1 MIFKCINLENAE
13 VYAMKMEKR
22 YQKHSSMLMREIKVM
37 MELKNEFGYAR
48 MISFGKEED
57 YNYIVMT
64 NLGKNLDNILKKC
77 GQRFSIATC
86 MNIAD

>member
-1 MIFKCINLENAE
+1 
-13 VYAMKMEKR
+13 
-22 YQKHSSMLMREIKVM
+22 MLMREIKVM